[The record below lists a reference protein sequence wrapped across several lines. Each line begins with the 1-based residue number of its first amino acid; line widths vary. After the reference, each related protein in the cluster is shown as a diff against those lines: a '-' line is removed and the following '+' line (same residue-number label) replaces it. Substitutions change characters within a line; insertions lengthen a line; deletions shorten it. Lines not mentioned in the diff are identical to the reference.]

1 MTYFLDI
8 SVVPELMC
16 NFKGMRLKSGVT
28 SFNPTRDVILPQAMD
43 NPIAFQ
49 ATALAFAA
57 GHLARLHGRA
67 HSDQS
72 LKHRIQ
78 TLRKLREHFFG
89 QNKHND
95 DLDIMVAML
104 SLASCEDRFGDNTAA
119 WIHMRACINM
129 LEKLIGKLDFKKDRR
144 LYTYMNWILI
154 TMTGWD
160 SCALAVLITPTS
172 SPTGYSSYSLCT
184 LSASNTRSE
193 GVEDTMN
200 AINAFVEFLRR
211 IEQLNRDNLKQT
223 QSPLHTSRTRRK
235 ENFQP
240 GSTLNK
246 LLSSKP
252 GARPGVRS
260 FQIQKGCRFAS
271 AVHIN
276 AVLLEL
282 SDNFEESELFLKR
295 LSIRIIEQELDWNE
309 STETLMWLLLFGD
322 EEAER
327 AYNQSQLT
335 WWVGRTLNVAKR
347 LCEKSW
353 DGVMELM
360 LSCLMI
366 KRATEEDGDG
376 FEGWLSELHKE
387 LLTAPLSSH
396 LSGH

>member
-1 MTYFLDI
+1 
-8 SVVPELMC
+8 MC

-57 GHLARLHGRA
+57 GHLARLHGRS

-89 QNKHND
+89 QKRHSD

-119 WIHMRACINM
+119 WIHMRACVNM

-172 SPTGYSSYSLCT
+172 SPTGYSGSSLST
-184 LSASNTRSE
+184 LAASSARSE

-211 IEQLNRDNLKQT
+211 IETLNRENLT
-223 QSPLHTSRTRRK
+223 QEDLPLHNTRTRRK
-235 ENFQP
+235 ENFQQ
-240 GSTLNK
+240 GSALYR

-252 GARPGVRS
+252 GVRPGVRS
-260 FQIQKGCRFAS
+260 FQIQKSCRFAS

-282 SDNFEESELFLKR
+282 SESFEESELFLKR

-322 EEAER
+322 EESER
-327 AYNQSQLT
+327 AFNQSQLT

-347 LCEKSW
+347 LSEKSW
-353 DGVMELM
+353 DEITSLM
-360 LSCLMI
+360 LRCLVV
-366 KRATEEDGDG
+366 KSATKEEDEG
-376 FEGWLSELHKE
+376 FEAWLNELHKE
-387 LLTAPLSSH
+387 LLAAPLSSH

>member
-1 MTYFLDI
+1 
-8 SVVPELMC
+8 MC
-16 NFKGMRLKSGVT
+16 NFNGMRLKSGVT
-28 SFNPTRDVILPQAMD
+28 SFNPIRDIILPQAMD
-43 NPIAFQ
+43 NPITFQ

-78 TLRKLREHFFG
+78 TLRKLRQHFFG
-89 QNKHND
+89 QHKHND

-119 WIHMRACINM
+119 WIHMRACVNM

-160 SCALAVLITPTS
+160 SCVLAVLVTPTS
-172 SPTGYSSYSLCT
+172 SPTGYSGCSLFT
-184 LSASNTRSE
+184 LSRSNTRSE

-211 IEQLNRDNLKQT
+211 IEHLNRENLT
-223 QSPLHTSRTRRK
+223 QSESPLHPTRTRRK

-240 GSTLNK
+240 GSALHR

-252 GARPGVRS
+252 SARPGVRS
-260 FQIQKGCRFAS
+260 FQIQKSCRVAS

-282 SDNFEESELFLKR
+282 SDNFEESEQFLKR

-309 STETLMWLLLFGD
+309 ATGRSESVETLMWLLLFGD
-322 EEAER
+322 EDSER
-327 AYNQSQLT
+327 AFNQSQLT

-347 LCEKSW
+347 LSEKSW
-353 DGVMELM
+353 DEVMELM
-360 LSCLMI
+360 LRCLAM
-366 KRATEEDGDG
+366 KNASREAEEG
-376 FEGWLSELHKE
+376 FESWLTELHKE
-387 LLTAPLSSH
+387 LLAAPLSSH

>member
-1 MTYFLDI
+1 
-8 SVVPELMC
+8 MC

-28 SFNPTRDVILPQAMD
+28 SFNPTRDIILPQAMD

-57 GHLARLHGRA
+57 GHLARLHGRS
-67 HSDQS
+67 HSEQS

-95 DLDIMVAML
+95 DLDIMVATL

-119 WIHMRACINM
+119 WIHMRACVNM
-129 LEKLIGKLDFKKDRR
+129 LETLIGKLDFKKDRR

-172 SPTGYSSYSLCT
+172 SPTGYSGHSISA
-184 LSASNTRSE
+184 LSASSARSE

-200 AINAFVEFLRR
+200 AINTFVEFLRR
-211 IEQLNRDNLKQT
+211 IELLNRDNLTKSE
-223 QSPLHTSRTRRK
+223 SPILTTSTRRK

-240 GSTLNK
+240 GSALYK
-246 LLSSKP
+246 LLSSAL

-260 FQIQKGCRFAS
+260 FQIQKSSRFAS

-276 AVLLEL
+276 AVLLKL
-282 SDNFEESELFLKR
+282 SDNFQDSEQFLKR
-295 LSIRIIEQELDWNE
+295 LSIRIIEQELDTHFSVE
-309 STETLMWLLLFGD
+309 SLMWILLFGD
-322 EEAER
+322 EDSER
-327 AYNQSQLT
+327 SFNQSQLT

-347 LCEKSW
+347 LKEKSW
-353 DGVMELM
+353 EDVMALM
-360 LSCLMI
+360 LRCLRM
-366 KRATEEDGDG
+366 KKASKEEQEG
-376 FEGWLSELHKE
+376 FEGWLNELHKE
-387 LLTAPLSSH
+387 LLAAPLSSH

>member
-1 MTYFLDI
+1 
-8 SVVPELMC
+8 MC

-57 GHLARLHGRA
+57 GHLARLHGRS

-89 QNKHND
+89 QNRHND

-119 WIHMRACINM
+119 WIHMRACVNM

-172 SPTGYSSYSLCT
+172 SPTGYSGYSIST
-184 LSASNTRSE
+184 LSASSTRSE

-211 IEQLNRDNLKQT
+211 IEQLNRDNLAQAE
-223 QSPLHTSRTRRK
+223 SPLHTTRTRRK

-240 GSTLNK
+240 GSALYR

-252 GARPGVRS
+252 GTRPGVRS
-260 FQIQKGCRFAS
+260 FQIQKSCRFAS

-282 SDNFEESELFLKR
+282 SDNIDESEQFLKR

-322 EEAER
+322 EDSER
-327 AYNQSQLT
+327 AFNQSQLT

-347 LCEKSW
+347 LSEKSW
-353 DGVMELM
+353 DDVSELM
-360 LSCLMI
+360 LTCLVI
-366 KRATEEDGDG
+366 KRPTKGDEEG
-376 FEGWLSELHKE
+376 FEGWLNELHKE
-387 LLTAPLSSH
+387 LLAAPLSSH

>member
-1 MTYFLDI
+1 
-8 SVVPELMC
+8 MC

-28 SFNPTRDVILPQAMD
+28 SFNPTRDIILPQAMD
-43 NPIAFQ
+43 NPITFQ

-57 GHLARLHGRA
+57 GHLARLHGRS
-67 HSDQS
+67 HSEQS

-95 DLDIMVAML
+95 DLDIAVAML

-119 WIHMRACINM
+119 WVHMRACVNM
-129 LEKLIGKLDFKKDRR
+129 LEKLIGTLDFKKDRR

-172 SPTGYSSYSLCT
+172 SPTGYSGHSISA
-184 LSASNTRSE
+184 LSASRARSK
-193 GVEDTMN
+193 GVEDSMN

-211 IEQLNRDNLKQT
+211 IEQLNRNNLTKSE
-223 QSPLHTSRTRRK
+223 SPILTTSTRRK

-240 GSTLNK
+240 GSALHK
-246 LLSSKP
+246 LLSSAP
-252 GARPGVRS
+252 GTRPGVRS
-260 FQIQKGCRFAS
+260 FQIQKSSRFAS

-282 SDNFEESELFLKR
+282 SDSFQDSEQFLKR
-295 LSIRIIEQELDWNE
+295 LSIRIIEQELDTHFSVE
-309 STETLMWLLLFGD
+309 SLMWILLFGD
-322 EEAER
+322 EDSER
-327 AYNQSQLT
+327 SFNQSQLT

-347 LCEKSW
+347 LKEKSW
-353 DGVMELM
+353 EDVMALM
-360 LSCLMI
+360 LRCLMM
-366 KRATEEDGDG
+366 KKASKEEQEG
-376 FEGWLSELHKE
+376 FEGWLNELHKE
-387 LLTAPLSSH
+387 LLAAPLSSH
-396 LSGH
+396 LSGHRDSGRKLVGRSQ